1 LHHAT
6 LDGHAAYK
14 CGEALA
20 VARRL
25 HTVEAC
31 LHPSVGH
38 HLQGEIVIAFF
49 STVCTLY
56 KQEEAFENG
65 QWC

>member
-1 LHHAT
+1 
-6 LDGHAAYK
+6 
-14 CGEALA
+14 
-20 VARRL
+20 
-25 HTVEAC
+25 VEAC